1 MAQSFENPEK
11 SEKQRKTLTYV
22 GIGIIAIIA
31 LGVGIPLLQNLL
43 KSDEKKYQ
51 EDLHDIRI
59 AVLGHN
65 TGYSPQYGSDKMR
78 IGTANSGAKQ
88 YPLFSKKHGGDDAA
102 LKEEDVAN
110 DLITTLGS
118 PQTNPAGG
126 DQVGG
131 TPTWV
136 DGDNTAD
143 RATGNLPLYYH
154 KSSDVPAVDHWK
166 TSAVTVDGINYVVDS
181 RDWFI
186 DIDLLVQKGYLKKIP
201 LSISSDNTSGTANGS
216 YSWYVNESGEVKS
229 MLHSKPTEKSDGF
242 QGIYP

>member
-1 MAQSFENPEK
+1 MAQSYQEPSGSEK
-11 SEKQRKTLTYV
+11 SRKLLTIV
-22 GIGIIAIIA
+22 GICIIAVIA
-31 LGVGIPLLQNLL
+31 LGVGIPLIQNLL

-51 EDLHDIRI
+51 EDRHDIRI

-65 TGYSPQYGSDKMR
+65 TGYSPVYGSDKMR
-78 IGTANSGAKQ
+78 TGTANSGSKQ
-88 YPLFSKKHGGDDAA
+88 YPLFSRKHGGDDEA

-126 DQVGG
+126 KMIGG
-131 TPTWV
+131 TPMWV

-154 KSSDVPAVDHWK
+154 KAPDVPAVDHWK
-166 TSAVTVDGINYVVDS
+166 TSSVTVDGINYVVDS

-186 DIDLLVQKGYLKKIP
+186 DIDLLVQKGYLKKVP

-216 YSWYVNESGEVKS
+216 YSWYIDASGEVKS
-229 MLHSKPTEKSDGF
+229 MLYSKPTEKSDGF